1 MVDIFNYKNMF
12 KRNRKLIKNLFKTVK
27 KMHYKSNVLL
37 LIVIFSCSL
46 TFPQHSFAS
55 SISRNNSD
63 IKLQGIIVEDTLLSI
78 LNLDI
83 GKLSVKPSR
92 LPEISYKEVDLDNYS
107 YVTAYNV
114 GVVAQTDNTPCI
126 GASGDDLCKMVEQG
140 YNVCAANFVKLGTY
154 LEIENIGKCIV
165 LDRMNSRYNGTTRID
180 FAMGPDEITKAKQF
194 GLQYKKFGI
203 Y

>member
-1 MVDIFNYKNMF
+1 MS
-12 KRNRKLIKNLFKTVK
+12 KRNRKTIKNLFKTAK
-27 KMHYKSNVLL
+27 EMHYKSNVLL
-37 LIVIFSCSL
+37 LIVVFSCSL
-46 TFPQHSFAS
+46 TFPQHSFANSLSEDHS
-55 SISRNNSD
+55 S

-78 LNLDI
+78 LNSDI
-83 GKLSVKPSR
+83 GQLFIKPSR
-92 LPEISYKEVDLDNYS
+92 LPEISYRKVELNTYS

-165 LDRMNSRYNGTTRID
+165 LDRMNSRYNNTTRID
-180 FAMGPDEITKAKQF
+180 FAMGPDEITEAKKF